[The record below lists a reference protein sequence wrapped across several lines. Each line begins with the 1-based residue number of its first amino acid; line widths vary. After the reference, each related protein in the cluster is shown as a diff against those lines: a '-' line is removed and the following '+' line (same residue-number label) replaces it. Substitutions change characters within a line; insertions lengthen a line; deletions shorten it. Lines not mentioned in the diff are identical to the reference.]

1 MRIRKKNKL
10 LKLAK
15 RFWDTVKSGKW
26 IIILSCM
33 VVVIVLMS
41 MILLRQRDIGA
52 REAGLQIEQMADII
66 RGHYKMRPDYWG
78 LSTAEVI
85 KHKLYP
91 QDMVVSGDKLLGY
104 FNNPV
109 EVGMNTEGLAVM
121 PTVNYFTITFR
132 DLTKDQCTALASD
145 RFRRSFWLGIKRVT
159 VSDNNEIHSFG
170 WDDKES
176 VLPLEK
182 SKASNLCHNGSNVS
196 FQFE

>member
-1 MRIRKKNKL
+1 MKIKRKNKI
-10 LKLAK
+10 LKTVK
-15 RFWDTVKSGKW
+15 RFWETVKKGRLV
-26 IIILSCM
+26 IILSCM
-33 VVVIVLMS
+33 IVVIVLMT

-52 REAGLQIEQMADII
+52 REAGLQIEHLADVI
-66 RGHYKMRPDYWG
+66 RGHYKIRPDYWG
-78 LSTAEVI
+78 LSTEEVI

-91 QDMVVSGDKLLGY
+91 QDMIVSGGKLLGY

-109 EVGMNTEGLAVM
+109 EVGMNPEGLAVM
-121 PTVNYFTITFR
+121 PTMNYFTITFR

-145 RFRRSFWLGIKRVT
+145 RFRRSFWLGIKSVSI
-159 VSDNNEIHSFG
+159 SDNTEIHSFG

-182 SKASNLCHNGSNVS
+182 SKVSKLCHNGSNVS